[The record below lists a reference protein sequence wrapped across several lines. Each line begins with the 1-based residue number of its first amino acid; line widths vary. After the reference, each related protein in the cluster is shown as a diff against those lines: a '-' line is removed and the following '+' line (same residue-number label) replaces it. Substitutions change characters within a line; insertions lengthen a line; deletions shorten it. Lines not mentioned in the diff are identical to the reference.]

1 MKYYRVVY
9 GFGKDDF
16 YSIPETEVAKAL
28 RAQVN
33 GTVFICD
40 EGSIAGNNI
49 QAIRPDYNRLMGYK
63 RDYQLKGEDYDAI
76 GTEAVKEHRTFLMD
90 TKHIALGAGSV
101 KQIGNG

>member
-9 GFGKDDF
+9 GYGKDDF
-16 YSIPETEVAKAL
+16 YSVPETDVAKAL

-40 EGSIAGNNI
+40 EGSIAGNSI

-63 RDYQLKGEDYDAI
+63 RDYSLSGEDYDAI
-76 GTEAVKEHRTFLMD
+76 GAQAVKEHRKFLVD
-90 TKHIALGAGSV
+90 TKLTALGAGSV
-101 KQIGNG
+101 KQLSHG